1 MILVFNLELCS
12 KMSKELGQYFTKSII
27 LKTKVSEFILNDPDI
42 ILEPSVGR
50 GDLVEYIILKN
61 SKVQFDMYEIDDS
74 IEPLNLIPKEDII
87 YGDFLSLDITK
98 RYDTIV
104 GNPPYVRT
112 KKGNLYIDFISKC
125 FSLLNDNGE
134 LIFIVPS
141 DFMKLTSAS
150 GLLNTMMLNGT
161 FTHIYH
167 PHDETLFD
175 NASIDVI
182 VFRYAKNHTL
192 PKTVIYEESS
202 KVQMNIINNNGMI
215 TFLTGYDDKKYNETK
230 IFSAYFDIYVGMVS
244 GKEEVYKHPEL
255 GNIDVLNGDDKI
267 DKYIYLENKS
277 ELIGEVGAH
286 LLSHKTELLER
297 GIRKF
302 NENNWFEWGAPRN
315 IKAIQN
321 NLGKECIYVHTLTR
335 KECVAFV
342 GKVMYFGG
350 GLLMLIP
357 KNDVDLIDICKHINS
372 QEFRRNFIFSGRFK
386 IGHRQ
391 ISNSLLPDF

>member
-1 MILVFNLELCS
+1 
-12 KMSKELGQYFTKSII
+12 MSKELGQYFTKSII